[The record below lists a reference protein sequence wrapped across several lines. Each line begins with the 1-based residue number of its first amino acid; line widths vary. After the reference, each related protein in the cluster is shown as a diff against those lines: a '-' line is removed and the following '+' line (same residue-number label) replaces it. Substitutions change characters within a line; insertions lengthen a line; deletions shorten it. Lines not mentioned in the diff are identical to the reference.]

1 MGISGLAEERVDPS
15 SHHAVDYLEDGADA
29 LDCVRTSILGQAS
42 MFDFSE
48 ASAFAG
54 RVEDIARIVEY
65 LQIVAA
71 HAVER
76 TRNEAG
82 KALGSSSTRVAWRT
96 GWTEKTDPASGKQAD
111 PAKEAGSA
119 AVLDDGYRNAADFLR
134 SRLRIT
140 AKEARRRLAL
150 AGTVLPGIGIAG
162 EPIPPQREQLAS
174 AVADALISTGSAT
187 LISTALDR
195 VQLLTD
201 EDTITRM
208 EKALTA
214 TAIRSDPDFV
224 STTARHW
231 ADLIDQ
237 DGPEP
242 TEEVLR
248 HLQGAFIRKPRHGL
262 HHLEIFATAE
272 QFETLT
278 TVMNAA
284 TNPRLVDGDARNN
297 GRPSGSGEAALDGK
311 ITDTLGR
318 TPTIVTQRVPELE
331 RRSRAQRLLDGLV
344 GGCAL
349 ALRTAQLPAN
359 GGLKPQVMV
368 TIDHRDLFDQLQNQ
382 AAQNQTA
389 NPVGTVNAGP
399 GTKSTNDGAKGI
411 GGSRTRLSSAV
422 STFQGP
428 IHPNVI
434 RKIACD
440 ADILPVLLGTEGQV
454 LGIGRTSRI
463 FPPHIRK
470 ALNARDQGCAFPD
483 CTMPAPWCEAH
494 HITYWSQGGP
504 TNTDNGVLLCSHHH
518 HVIHKE
524 QWKIAS
530 RNGVPWFTPPPHID
544 PGQTARRNHHHT
556 PLRT

>member
-1 MGISGLAEERVDPS
+1 MGIGGQVAEGQAES
-15 SHHAVDYLEDGADA
+15 SSDSAVGCLEDGGDA
-29 LDCVRTSILGQAS
+29 LDGVRASILAQAS
-42 MFDFSE
+42 MFDFGE

-54 RVEDIARIVEY
+54 RVEDIARTVEY
-65 LQIVAA
+65 LQLVAA
-71 HAVER
+71 RAVER
-76 TRNEAG
+76 TREEAG
-82 KALGSSSTRVAWRT
+82 T
-96 GWTEKTDPASGKQAD
+96 
-111 PAKEAGSA
+111 A

-134 SRLRIT
+134 ARLRIT

-150 AGTVLPGIGIAG
+150 ADAVLPGVGIAG
-162 EPIPPQREQLAS
+162 EPVPPQREQLAF
-174 AVADALISTGSAT
+174 AVADALVSGGSAT

-201 EDTITRM
+201 QDTITRM
-208 EKALTA
+208 EKDLTS
-214 TAIRSDPDFV
+214 TAIQSDTDFV
-224 STTARHW
+224 STTARRW
-231 ADLIDQ
+231 MDFIDQ
-237 DGPEP
+237 DGAEP

-248 HLQGAFIRKPRHGL
+248 QLQGAFIRKPRFGL
-262 HHLEIFATAE
+262 NHLEIFATAE

-284 TNPRLVDGDARNN
+284 TNPRLVEGEVRNTGSSGGPGGRNGPSRTAVHTTQRGADTRGRSSAAQVRTPEGRVAATVRMEPAN
-297 GRPSGSGEAALDGK
+297 GRNP
-311 ITDTLGR
+311 I
-318 TPTIVTQRVPELE
+318 PEPG
-331 RRSRAQRLLDGLV
+331 RRSRAQKLLDGLV

-349 ALRTAQLPAN
+349 ALRTGQLPAN

-368 TIDHRDLFDQLQNQ
+368 TIDYRDLFDQLQSH
-382 AAQNQTA
+382 AAHHQTG
-389 NPVGTVNAGP
+389 NPVGRGETDP
-399 GTKSTNDGAKGI
+399 GTKAAGNGTTGT
-411 GGSRTRLSSAV
+411 GGLRPRLSSAV

-470 ALNARDQGCAFPD
+470 ALQARDQGCAFPD

-524 QWKIAS
+524 QWMIAS
-530 RNGVPWFTPPPHID
+530 RNGIPWFIPPAHVD
-544 PGQTARRNHHHT
+544 PSQAARRNHHHA